1 MGNKKIKN
9 VENSGQMHVR
19 SSEPL
24 CYTSVSYFQVFQL
37 SVILRGLGY
46 SYEMWLWYYSFFFY
60 YITLLFLFFIS
71 LLQLNSC

>member
-1 MGNKKIKN
+1 MGNKKIEN

-37 SVILRGLGY
+37 SVILRGFGV
-46 SYEMWLWYYSFFFY
+46 
-60 YITLLFLFFIS
+60 
-71 LLQLNSC
+71 QL